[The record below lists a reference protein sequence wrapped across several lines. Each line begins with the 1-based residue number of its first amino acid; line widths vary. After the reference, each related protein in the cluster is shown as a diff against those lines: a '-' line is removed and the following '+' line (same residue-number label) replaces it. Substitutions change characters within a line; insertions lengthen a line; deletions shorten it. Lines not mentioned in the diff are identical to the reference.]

1 MELSETVLYMKKLLL
16 SYMKLGSRKE
26 VSRSRLIVMAL
37 CNRTD
42 TANSRE
48 TYAGCEVTK
57 SCAVSN
63 FVSADRIQV
72 VRIGLRWNWIESR
85 SNLVASANAPLEWIA
100 AYSPHYSPVLGVDA
114 CPLPCVPQ
122 TCAVLYELLKVFCH

>member
-1 MELSETVLYMKKLLL
+1 MELSGSVLSMKKLLL
-16 SYMKLGSRKE
+16 GYVKLGSRRE
-26 VSRSRLIVMAL
+26 VSRSRLNVMAL

-48 TYAGCEVTK
+48 MYAGCGREVTK

-72 VRIGLRWNWIESR
+72 DRIGLRCNWIESR
-85 SNLVASANAPLEWIA
+85 SNLVASANAPLQCKTTQGG
-100 AYSPHYSPVLGVDA
+100 Y
-114 CPLPCVPQ
+114 
-122 TCAVLYELLKVFCH
+122 TK